1 MNKQKTILFK
11 LSKLDDA
18 SIFRHKDERKVKT
31 SEEEQIETM
40 KALRVEEADVE
51 IEINDEE
58 EDEQDDDKKE
68 KAEEK
73 NEATVASV
81 SNLSNEKL
89 EKDESSDSD
98 EMCFPD
104 TKFQVNL
111 VSNIK

>member
-1 MNKQKTILFK
+1 M
-11 LSKLDDA
+11 DDA

-40 KALRVEEADVE
+40 KALKVEEADVE

-58 EDEQDDDKKE
+58 GGDDDEDKKE
-68 KAEEK
+68 KDEDEITER
-73 NEATVASV
+73 NDEDVAAAAV
-81 SNLSNEKL
+81 LSNEK
-89 EKDESSDSD
+89 EKQESEESRDSD